1 MRYLKRAT
9 FLLTFLMLIPLSAE
23 AHKPSDSYLTLE
35 VVGSEVQGRWDIALR
50 DLDYAIGLDSND
62 DGAITWG
69 ELRRRHDAVAAL
81 ALSHFRIVSAD
92 DECPVILD
100 SQLVTDHSDGTYAV
114 LQFTANCSQTIEA
127 MEVDYNLFFDLDPQ
141 HRGLLQIEHVGGTA
155 TAVLGPANNRFR
167 LQVGDTSI
175 WSGFFDYLREGVWHI
190 WIGIDHILFLIA
202 LLLPAVVIY
211 SDRRWLP
218 VSTFPQAF
226 RAVVKV
232 VTAFTIAHS
241 ITLSL
246 AAFAV
251 VDLPSRLVESV
262 IAASIVV
269 AALNNIFPLVQKR
282 IWALAFAFGLVH
294 GLGFA
299 NVLADLGLPR
309 EALIV
314 SLVGFNL
321 GVEVGQ
327 LAIVAGF
334 LPLAFV
340 LRGWR
345 RYPAI
350 VIQSGSIAVALF
362 GCVWL
367 VERAFDIRLGFI

>member
-1 MRYLKRAT
+1 MRNLTRAT
-9 FLLTFLMLIPLSAE
+9 FLLTFLMLNPLSAE

-114 LQFTANCSQTIEA
+114 LQFTANCGQTIEA

-141 HRGLLQIEHVGGTA
+141 HRGLLQIEHAGGTA

-167 LQVGDTSI
+167 LQIGDTST

-211 SDRRWLP
+211 SDRRWQP

-294 GLGFA
+294 GLGLKKV
-299 NVLADLGLPR
+299 NLAVTI
-309 EALIV
+309 EIV
-314 SLVGFNL
+314 FPNTIY
-321 GVEVGQ
+321 
-327 LAIVAGF
+327 LAVVFYDFKDILTVNHTIAGD
-334 LPLAFV
+334 
-340 LRGWR
+340 
-345 RYPAI
+345 I
-350 VIQSGSIAVALF
+350 VIWG
-362 GCVWL
+362 
-367 VERAFDIRLGFI
+367 